1 MLPIRAP
8 QHRFKHIHVDLVG
21 PLSPSRGYT
30 HLLTIVDRFTR
41 WPEAIPLT
49 QTDTR
54 TCAQALLSNW
64 IARFGMPEHI
74 TSDRGP
80 QFTSQLWTSLAE
92 LYGSKL
98 HHTTAYHPQAN
109 GLVERFHRHLKSA
122 LRARL
127 RTSSWADELPW
138 ILLGIRTAPKDDL
151 QSSSAELVYG
161 SPLTVPGDFIRT
173 PLDPS
178 PDFQLRQLR
187 DFAGSLA
194 PIPTSQHGPITLYP
208 SVIEGRSLC
217 LRPYRC

>member
-1 MLPIRAP
+1 M
-8 QHRFKHIHVDLVG
+8 
-21 PLSPSRGYT
+21 
-30 HLLTIVDRFTR
+30 
-41 WPEAIPLT
+41 
-49 QTDTR
+49 
-54 TCAQALLSNW
+54 
-64 IARFGMPEHI
+64 
-74 TSDRGP
+74 
-80 QFTSQLWTSLAE
+80 LAE

-194 PIPTSQHGPITLYP
+194 PIPTSQHGPITPFIPQSLKATPYVFVRTDASRSP
-208 SVIEGRSLC
+208 LQNETGGGGCASVQE
-217 LRPYRC
+217 

>member
-1 MLPIRAP
+1 MKLITSKFVWHGMSREVKEWAKSCLECQRSKVQRHVRAPLLPIRAP
-8 QHRFKHIHVDLVG
+8 QHRFEHIHVDLVG

-54 TCAQALLSNW
+54 TCALLSNW

-74 TSDRGP
+74 TSDREP

-109 GLVERFHRHLKSA
+109 GLVKQFHWHLKSA
-122 LRARL
+122 LGARL
-127 RTSSWADELPW
+127 RTSSWADELHW

-151 QSSSAELVYG
+151 Q
-161 SPLTVPGDFIRT
+161 
-173 PLDPS
+173 
-178 PDFQLRQLR
+178 
-187 DFAGSLA
+187 
-194 PIPTSQHGPITLYP
+194 
-208 SVIEGRSLC
+208 
-217 LRPYRC
+217 